1 MDFIIQHQTSAYLRL
16 RLRSGRFTSA
26 EGDVLEYAL
35 RHLRG
40 VSDIQFFPFS
50 GGITLHYE
58 GDLEEIL
65 RKLRA
70 LHFNNVKL
78 FAEKL
83 GTSIDREELRRRKL
97 SPAVKRSLRT
107 KIFVETAADLL
118 LPTPVQVGY
127 HVYQLVTLKNL

>member
-1 MDFIIQHQTSAYLRL
+1 MDFIIQHQTPAYLRL
-16 RLRSGRFTSA
+16 RLRSGRFSSA

-40 VSDIQFFPFS
+40 VSDIKLFPFS
-50 GGITLHYE
+50 GGITLHYD
-58 GDLEEIL
+58 GDREEIL

-83 GTSIDREELRRRKL
+83 GNSIDQEELRQRKL
-97 SPAVKRSLRT
+97 SPAVKRSLRR
-107 KIFVETAADLL
+107 KILVETAADLL
-118 LPTPVQVGY
+118 MPMPIQVGY